1 MRRLAAGLAAQQ
13 ALAQTRA
20 GRALVMALLLLGAGT
35 VVALVSLWPHGDV
48 GLRSAQGIIVASQD
62 VIPARV
68 QSVRA
73 AICPGESKP
82 GCERVGFRLEG
93 GLHRGRSSY
102 LMLPGDEATPRVSP
116 GDRIRVTPNAE
127 SFGNVSAEAV
137 AGADPS
143 QAPYGFVDF
152 ERRRSLLWLAIAFA
166 VLVVTLGRWVGAV
179 SLVGAGA
186 GLFLVTAFMAPA
198 ILAGSPPFVVALVGS
213 FAAMFLAIVPLYG
226 LGAKSLAALLGTAV
240 SLLVIAAAAVLAVH
254 ATHITGT
261 ASEDATLVQSL
272 GGGRLSLQGLVI
284 AGMLIGALGVLNDV
298 TVSQSSTVLA
308 LRRANPRLHARE
320 LVRTGLEVGRDHLGA
335 TVNTLVFAYAGA
347 ALPLL
352 LIFSS
357 QDLTFGDA
365 INRETVAAEIV
376 AALVGS
382 LGLICAVPLTTVT
395 AALLAVRLPDEAL
408 IGETHTHTH

>member
-1 MRRLAAGLAAQQ
+1 
-13 ALAQTRA
+13 
-20 GRALVMALLLLGAGT
+20 
-35 VVALVSLWPHGDV
+35 
-48 GLRSAQGIIVASQD
+48 
-62 VIPARV
+62 
-68 QSVRA
+68 
-73 AICPGESKP
+73 
-82 GCERVGFRLEG
+82 
-93 GLHRGRSSY
+93 
-102 LMLPGDEATPRVSP
+102 MLPGDEAAPRLSP

-127 SFGNVSAEAV
+127 SFGNVPAEAL
-137 AGADPS
+137 AGSDPS

-152 ERRRSLLWLAIAFA
+152 ERRGSLLWLAIAFA
-166 VLVVTLGRWVGAV
+166 VLVIALGRWVGAV

-186 GLFLVTAFMAPA
+186 GLFLVTAFVAPA

-240 SLLVIAAAAVLAVH
+240 SLLVIAAAAVVAVH

-284 AGMLIGALGVLNDV
+284 AGILIGALGVLNDV

-308 LRRANPRLHARE
+308 LRRANPKLHVRQ
-320 LVRTGLEVGRDHLGA
+320 LVRSGLEVGRDHLGA

-352 LIFSS
+352 IIFSS
-357 QDLTFGDA
+357 QDLSFGDA
-365 INRETVAAEIV
+365 INRETVAGEIV
-376 AALVGS
+376 AALIGS

-395 AALLAVRLPDEAL
+395 AALLAARLPTEAL
-408 IGETHTHTH
+408 TAETHPHAH